1 MEETRTVLR
10 TPCPECDLSPRASG
24 ACVLLSGPGGFPLHL
39 IGRCPQCSVTLGA
52 WQSGPVA
59 ARPLSVAY
67 PQNAELRSYRVYDV
81 DEPSVHSP
89 AVLPVACWCPTTA
102 KLLLVW
108 SKKYQGKFQ
117 FGLVCCVPGLPGL
130 RFSLFVV
137 SYPGKHPLVRRRG

>member
-81 DEPSVHSP
+81 DEPRVVVAEGEAVWELDRDDDP
-89 AVLPVACWCPTTA
+89 AEQEAGADRAADTPT
-102 KLLLVW
+102 
-108 SKKYQGKFQ
+108 SE
-117 FGLVCCVPGLPGL
+117 
-130 RFSLFVV
+130 
-137 SYPGKHPLVRRRG
+137 